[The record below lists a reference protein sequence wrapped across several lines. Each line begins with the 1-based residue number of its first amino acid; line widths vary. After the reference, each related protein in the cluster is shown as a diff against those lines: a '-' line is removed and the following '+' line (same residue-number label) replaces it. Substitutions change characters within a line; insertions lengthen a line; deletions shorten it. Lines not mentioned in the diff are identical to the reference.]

1 MELKNLFR
9 YSYQDIP
16 SLTYLLIV
24 ISAVSLGTII
34 SLNDNDSTPDT
45 NVTNANNDT
54 NANANANNDTNN
66 NYDNDGD
73 NSGANDANPSSYV
86 ERVVESITPQFGG
99 NGKRKSN
106 RNTTRKHT
114 KK

>member
-1 MELKNLFR
+1 MGLKNLFR

-24 ISAVSLGTII
+24 ISAVSLGAII
-34 SLNDNDSTPDT
+34 SLNDNDSPDT
-45 NVTNANNDT
+45 SGVSDSNNNNDT
-54 NANANANNDTNN
+54 NYDNVGDNN
-66 NYDNDGD
+66 NN
-73 NSGANDANPSSYV
+73 NSGANDMPPSSISDYA
-86 ERVVESITPQFGG
+86 ERAVESVTPQFGG

-106 RNTTRKHT
+106 RNTTRKNT

>member
-1 MELKNLFR
+1 MMELKNLFR

-45 NVTNANNDT
+45 NVANANNDT
-54 NANANANNDTNN
+54 NANANNDTNN

-86 ERVVESITPQFGG
+86 ESITPQFGG

>member
-1 MELKNLFR
+1 M
-9 YSYQDIP
+9 
-16 SLTYLLIV
+16 LIV

-45 NVTNANNDT
+45 NANNDT
-54 NANANANNDTNN
+54 NANANNDTNN

-86 ERVVESITPQFGG
+86 ESITPQFGG